1 MLAPPPSARRS
12 PWPRPRSQLAALP
25 VCTSAPDPVPHRPEM
40 SLCAFPGVPMA
51 AGSHCA
57 HRARTSKRAPGKAAP
72 RVVTETP
79 GAACCSGPIR
89 GCRDVSMT
97 GQAGWTG
104 GMDRRTDGGTDRQAD
119 RRDGQADRRDGQ
131 AGWTGGQ
138 TSRTDRRTDRRDG
151 QAGRTGGQMGGRT
164 GGPLMPLSQQRQ
176 RTRPPAPCGGQRRP
190 RALGKADLN
199 RGRAGGGRGR
209 AWGLVVFVG
218 WLPRASLGP

>member
-1 MLAPPPSARRS
+1 M
-12 PWPRPRSQLAALP
+12 
-25 VCTSAPDPVPHRPEM
+25 
-40 SLCAFPGVPMA
+40 
-51 AGSHCA
+51 
-57 HRARTSKRAPGKAAP
+57 
-72 RVVTETP
+72 VTETP

-151 QAGRTGGQMGGRT
+151 QGD
-164 GGPLMPLSQQRQ
+164 PSCL
-176 RTRPPAPCGGQRRP
+176 PPS
-190 RALGKADLN
+190 
-199 RGRAGGGRGR
+199 RGREPDCQHHVEDRGDQGPWGRQT
-209 AWGLVVFVG
+209 
-218 WLPRASLGP
+218 